1 MPLQQQQS
9 VNQHL
14 FKRLIELFLS
24 VVLRAVILR
33 QIVESTISWA
43 NSEQLNYFM
52 RSFFFFLNM
61 MVGLNMRWV
70 LSELEFKQVA
80 FERTS
85 KRYL

>member
-52 RSFFFFLNM
+52 RSFFFFFKYDGGFEYEVSF
-61 MVGLNMRWV
+61 VG
-70 LSELEFKQVA
+70 
-80 FERTS
+80 TGI
-85 KRYL
+85 